1 MRELLQLSLL
11 LVVIANAATQDREP
25 PRDCSD
31 APSKDIKGT
40 CLMVSAITALT
51 AKSCSY
57 SLIPYV
63 CVRNH
68 TFRFNFVA
76 VARNA
81 IGHTFATAI
90 CSVMTESRSVVL
102 PCTEGKLLK
111 NKLLLLKKHS
121 FELAQIRAM
130 DRLTRRRIARQAART
145 QIRRQRQRPQGPA
158 RPLAPPRPQG
168 PPDWL
173 LPIPVPPNARGQ
185 VAYHPYDCMTLT
197 CLCPFFAG
205 QMQGGHCVLSNGVIL
220 QMAYRK
226 EYRMMTE
233 DERNRWHNALA
244 TLKMNGEYDR
254 LSRQH
259 FEVGGVVGTGSGAH
273 SGPGFLPWHR
283 EYLKRFEI
291 ALRMVDPSVSIPYWD
306 SVMDNYL
313 PDPRDSMLF
322 SNLFAGETD
331 FYGNVIQGPFAYW
344 RTLEGRSTIL
354 RNLGREGSLFN
365 ENQVNNVVAQNTI
378 ENVLAYTAPQP
389 GCPYPN
395 NYGAIEYIHSNVHL
409 WVGGDM
415 KPPSTSANEPLFFM
429 HHSFVDYLWEL
440 WRQLKQPRWLREVA
454 YSNDHGYCTNQMHFS
469 WAYMRPFPYLQNR
482 DDASNP
488 GLSNS
493 YTDQMYR
500 YAPRPSCSFQN
511 PNCGSPYLFCDTRGY
526 PHCVAKIKMNG
537 NCQGFENFD
546 ACYAGR
552 CWWGRCIPNG
562 GGRAWAS
569 KTLGNVEPMNVSL
582 ALVTL
587 SQSESEQSQVVKPT
601 KMLAPKFSNCYNR
614 SPCCDA
620 WAENGLCSQQ
630 AEYMGLYCGPSCG
643 SCTPTFNISSAECVD
658 LHPMC
663 AEFKKQGLCKGK
675 GGDFMAENC
684 RVACGSCGKQKTE
697 RCYVNKKLVLP
708 IVPGELVL
716 DVQDSLEFEVKERV
730 RLAKRHVVRRTMV
743 AN

>member
-1 MRELLQLSLL
+1 MRRLLALL
-11 LVVIANAATQDREP
+11 LLAFVFVDAAEDVVRRKEP

-31 APSKDIKGT
+31 APNKDIKQT
-40 CLMVSAITALT
+40 CLM
-51 AKSCSY
+51 
-57 SLIPYV
+57 
-63 CVRNH
+63 
-68 TFRFNFVA
+68 
-76 VARNA
+76 
-81 IGHTFATAI
+81 
-90 CSVMTESRSVVL
+90 
-102 PCTEGKLLK
+102 
-111 NKLLLLKKHS
+111 
-121 FELAQIRAM
+121 Q
-130 DRLTRRRIARQAART
+130 RRRGGNGGNRAAV
-145 QIRRQRQRPQGPA
+145 PAGP
-158 RPLAPPRPQG
+158 PAPVG

-185 VAYHPYDCMTLT
+185 VAYHPYDCMTLA

-205 QMQGGHCVLSNGVIL
+205 TMQGGHCVLANNVVLRMS
-220 QMAYRK
+220 YRK
-226 EYRMMTE
+226 EYRMMTD

-244 TLKMNGEYDR
+244 TLKANGEYDR

-259 FEVGGVVGTGSGAH
+259 FDKFCPVALFCRV
-273 SGPGFLPWHR
+273 
-283 EYLKRFEI
+283 EI
-291 ALRMVDPSVSIPYWD
+291 ALRMVDPTVAIPYWD

-313 PDPRDSMLF
+313 PDPRDSIIF

-354 RNLGREGSLFN
+354 RQVHLYLRTSFRSRIAMFTIGVRNLGREGSLFN

-378 ENVLAYTAPQP
+378 ENTLAYTAPLA

-454 YSNDHGYCTNQMHFS
+454 YSNDHGYCTNQLHFS

-482 DDASNP
+482 D

-500 YAPRPSCSFQN
+500 YAPRPSCSLQN

-546 ACYAGR
+546 ACYMGR
-552 CWWGRCIPNG
+552 CWWGRCIPGN
-562 GGRAWAS
+562 RAWAS
-569 KTLGNVEPMNVSL
+569 KILKNVKAMNSSLTLGLISTSGGSDDEP
-582 ALVTL
+582 
-587 SQSESEQSQVVKPT
+587 VVQQTSSRPV
-601 KMLAPKFSNCYNR
+601 KMVAPLFQNCFNR
-614 SPCCDA
+614 SPCCKA
-620 WAENGLCSQQ
+620 WADHGLCSAQ
-630 AEYMGLYCGPSCG
+630 AEYMGVYCGGSCG
-643 SCTPTFNISSAECVD
+643 VCTPSYNISSTECRD
-658 LHPMC
+658 FHPMC
-663 AEFKKQGLCKGK
+663 QQFKAQGLCGGK
-675 GGDFMAENC
+675 SAEFMMENC
-684 RVACGSCGKQKTE
+684 QHACGACSVPKDQMCYKNGKLNMPLIPKS
-697 RCYVNKKLVLP
+697 LVLAVQDAIDSDVRERGFVAYCRDLP
-708 IVPGELVL
+708 TSNPSAHAEELVILLAL
-716 DVQDSLEFEVKERV
+716 DLLS
-730 RLAKRHVVRRTMV
+730 
-743 AN
+743 

>member
-40 CLMVSAITALT
+40 CLM
-51 AKSCSY
+51 
-57 SLIPYV
+57 
-63 CVRNH
+63 
-68 TFRFNFVA
+68 
-76 VARNA
+76 
-81 IGHTFATAI
+81 
-90 CSVMTESRSVVL
+90 
-102 PCTEGKLLK
+102 
-111 NKLLLLKKHS
+111 
-121 FELAQIRAM
+121 IRAM

-259 FEVGGVVGTGSGAH
+259 FEVGTGSGAH

-482 DDASNP
+482 D

-601 KMLAPKFSNCYNR
+601 KMLAPKFANCYNR

-730 RLAKRHVVRRTMV
+730 RLAKRHVVRRTTV